1 MSLPRY
7 RIHPK
12 VVSLLHERGVTVEQL
27 AAAIGSGRA
36 HVTQVLAGVPG
47 RGGQTRRKLVC
58 VLKPRELL
66 ILGWDAAGHVLE
78 RSLGNKGLAYWE
90 ELVGE

>member
-1 MSLPRY
+1 VSLPRY

-12 VVSLLHERGVTVEQL
+12 LVSLLHERGLTVAQL

-47 RGGQTRRKLVC
+47 RGGQTRRKLAR
-58 VLKPRELL
+58 VLSARELG
-66 ILGWDAAGHVLE
+66 ILGWDDAGETCHKE
-78 RSLGNKGLAYWE
+78 RSKGAG
-90 ELVGE
+90 GEGGGFE